1 MSFGQHIVA
10 SPDSGGPRG
19 KLTAVKRALVTGGAS
34 GIGAACA
41 DVLEREGWQVIRAD
55 INATPGGASADDP
68 AVRPLDVTDED
79 AWDRLM
85 ADIGPIDGLV
95 TSAGIRTRSMIVDTT
110 LDEWE
115 RHLRV
120 NVTGTWLA
128 IRAFLRAIP
137 DHRPRSIVTIASVN
151 ATIAVPGQ
159 AHYVAS
165 KGAIASLSRAAALEG
180 APLGVRVNS
189 IAPGPIRTPMASE
202 RLDDPEQ
209 VRWLTGRVP
218 LGRVGEPS
226 EIGEVAEFLL
236 SDRASYISGEVVVRR
251 RRMGSQ
257 CGLKRTSTTAT
268 HTPTQGDSIPMAYD
282 VELDTDECVSAGK
295 CVAAAPR
302 FFVFDDD
309 EIATI
314 DQGGPRPADD
324 ALLRIA
330 RQCPSGAIKLFA
342 DGVEVEL

>member
-1 MSFGQHIVA
+1 M
-10 SPDSGGPRG
+10 
-19 KLTAVKRALVTGGAS
+19 KRALVTGGAS

-41 DVLEREGWQVIRAD
+41 EVLEREGWQVIRAD
-55 INATPGGASADDP
+55 ISSPDANGSTDGSP
-68 AVRPLDVTDED
+68 VRQLDVTDEV
-79 AWDRLM
+79 AWEQLM
-85 ADIGPIDGLV
+85 AHIGPIDGLV
-95 TSAGIRTRSMIVDTT
+95 TSAGIRTRGMIVDTT
-110 LDEWE
+110 LEEWD

-137 DHRPRSIVTIASVN
+137 LNDERGRAIVTIASVN

-189 IAPGPIRTPMASE
+189 IAPGPIRTPMAAE

-226 EIGEVAEFLL
+226 EIGEVAAFLL
-236 SDRASYISGEVVVRR
+236 SDRASYVTGEV
-251 RRMGSQ
+251 
-257 CGLKRTSTTAT
+257 L
-268 HTPTQGDSIPMAYD
+268 Y
-282 VELDTDECVSAGK
+282 
-295 CVAAAPR
+295 
-302 FFVFDDD
+302 
-309 EIATI
+309 
-314 DQGGPRPADD
+314 
-324 ALLRIA
+324 
-330 RQCPSGAIKLFA
+330 A
-342 DGVEVEL
+342 DGGWASNAV